1 MNNLSTGLSIAA
13 VEQETGLSK
22 DVLRVW
28 ERRYGF
34 PLPLRA
40 AGGERLYPEEQL
52 AKLKLVRRLMDAGM
66 RPGRILAL
74 PLEHLM
80 ELARGGE
87 GEPEPATA
95 EHEVALELLRAHR
108 GAELRNALQH
118 AILRDGLFRFLTDM
132 AGPLAV
138 RVGEAWMRG
147 EIRVFEEH
155 LFTEQLTAVLR
166 AAMPRN
172 DGGAQPPRVL
182 LTTLPGEHHG
192 LGLLMAEAAL
202 RLEDAEVVSLGTQTP
217 AGDIIAAAA
226 AKRSDVVALSF
237 SANYPSGGLVEA
249 IGGLCAALPEATALW
264 CGGAGVA
271 RLRRAPQGVVC
282 LSGLA
287 DIGTEVAAWRA
298 ARGGKEAVAR

>member
-1 MNNLSTGLSIAA
+1 M
-13 VEQETGLSK
+13 EQETGLSK

-155 LFTEQLTAVLR
+155 LFTEQLTAPP
-166 AAMPRN
+166 ASASIPMPHTAETKIAQCH
-172 DGGAQPPRVL
+172 GGKCDQSSANNAFTGV
-182 LTTLPGEHHG
+182 
-192 LGLLMAEAAL
+192 
-202 RLEDAEVVSLGTQTP
+202 QTP
-217 AGDIIAAAA
+217 
-226 AKRSDVVALSF
+226 STLLSLLHRTG
-237 SANYPSGGLVEA
+237 STCRTKSTA
-249 IGGLCAALPEATALW
+249 IESSEMPTK
-264 CGGAGVA
+264 
-271 RLRRAPQGVVC
+271 
-282 LSGLA
+282 SSF
-287 DIGTEVAAWRA
+287 
-298 ARGGKEAVAR
+298 

>member
-1 MNNLSTGLSIAA
+1 MNNFSTGLSIAA

-34 PLPLRA
+34 PIPLRA
-40 AGGERLYPEEQL
+40 SGGERLYPEEQL

-66 RPGRILAL
+66 RPGRILTL

-87 GEPEPATA
+87 GELGPATA
-95 EHEVALELLRAHR
+95 EHEAALELLREHR
-108 GAELRNALQH
+108 GADLRNAMQH
-118 AILRDGLFRFLTDM
+118 AILRDGLFRFLTGM
-132 AGPLAV
+132 AGPLGV

-172 DGGAQPPRVL
+172 DGAAQPPRVL
-182 LTTLPGEHHG
+182 LTTLPGEQHG

-202 RLEDAEVVSLGTQTP
+202 RLEDAEVMSLGTQTP
-217 AGDIIAAAA
+217 PGDIIAAAA
-226 AKRSDVVALSF
+226 AKGSDVVALSF
-237 SANYPSGGLVEA
+237 SANYPSGGLVES
-249 IGGLCAALPEATALW
+249 ISGLRVALPEATALW

-271 RLRRAPQGVVC
+271 RLRRAPAGVVY
-282 LSGLA
+282 LSGLP

-298 ARGGKEAVAR
+298 ARGGKEIVAR